1 VADPLSITQIH
12 CPHPCPVCGE
22 HQRRFVTDSAR
33 TYIFGIFAVCTQCA
47 GVFVMELPDF
57 EVRRPTPDEI
67 FVLCFSER
75 RPAIEKI
82 VRVLR
87 RPRKGV
93 AE

>member
-1 VADPLSITQIH
+1 
-12 CPHPCPVCGE
+12 
-22 HQRRFVTDSAR
+22 VTDDAR
-33 TYIFGIFAVCTQCA
+33 VYTFGMIVVCTRCA
-47 GVFVMELPDF
+47 YTFVIQLDDFTVRLPSS
-57 EVRRPTPDEI
+57 DEALWI
-67 FVLCFSER
+67 YQSYR